1 MIRGGAEE
9 LIAPMHIKNNR
20 KALEGFL
27 KILIEAIEKKL
38 LDGLER

>member
-1 MIRGGAEE
+1 MILKRADE